1 MRVSRCTFILVPTHP
16 GSPGKRAV
24 KWLCVCVYQ
33 VTVTTHLTAMVK
45 LQKVRDLTQ
54 RLKLATLFSST

>member
-1 MRVSRCTFILVPTHP
+1 MVVVVVVVVFKKYLGMKRVYITNCFVLS
-16 GSPGKRAV
+16 
-24 KWLCVCVYQ
+24 
-33 VTVTTHLTAMVK
+33 AMVK